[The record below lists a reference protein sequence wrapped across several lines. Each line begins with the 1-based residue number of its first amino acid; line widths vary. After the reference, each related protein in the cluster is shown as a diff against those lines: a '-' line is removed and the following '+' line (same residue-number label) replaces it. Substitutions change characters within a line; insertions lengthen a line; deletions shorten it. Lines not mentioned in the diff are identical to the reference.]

1 MPAWEWILL
10 VASFAIVVTAV
21 TVATVFVRDRR
32 HVPAA
37 VPVIALSVPSFAT
50 TMPATP
56 GQEPVYSV

>member
-32 HVPAA
+32 Q
-37 VPVIALSVPSFAT
+37 VPVMPVAALSVPSFAT

-56 GQEPVYSV
+56 AQETVYAV